1 MFKNWTDLHATNI
14 KWPIHKKRPKDT
26 GVRGIRDLQKSGKN
40 GQKTYKNGHFWAFSL
55 PTYPTKVRFWD
66 SSITNQFVF
75 FNYRTIS
82 EMVERTAD
90 DSLDSYFA
98 LCKKS
103 STKSS
108 GLSQRSMLSYR
119 FAIKQIEA
127 DNYFV
132 CGGDVSVPFFP
143 QAPYCTII
151 KLTRIGCNIIFH
163 SVSPTSEKLSLTFSY
178 MYFSIGCPNSVII
191 LSSSIASRRAL
202 CVSL

>member
-14 KWPIHKKRPKDT
+14 KWSIHKKRPKDT

-40 GQKTYKNGHFWAFSL
+40 SQKTYKNGHFWAFSL
-55 PTYPTKVRFWD
+55 PTYPTK
-66 SSITNQFVF
+66 SSVLGLIHHKPVCF